1 MTQQPLTATAVK
13 NMRLRIGAHNYEL
26 HANNVQW
33 TPNITRTRWQ
43 GGTPEAIVL
52 ESNVDGWEAALT
64 VAHDYQN
71 PDSLYNFLLQ
81 HAGESAEI
89 EWRPDPT
96 GPFVTEATIV
106 LEPPAI
112 GGAAR
117 NVHESTVTCL
127 SSAPVTVTTPATA
140 PVMGSA
146 TPATGPTAGG
156 TLVAITGS
164 NLLGVT
170 AVKFGTV
177 NATEFS
183 IVSSGLIYA
192 VAPAQAAGSKPVS
205 LVNAAGTSGT
215 APFSYA

>member
-33 TPNITRTRWQ
+33 TPNITQLRWP
-43 GGTPEAIVL
+43 GGTPEAEVL
-52 ESNVDGWEAALT
+52 DAILEGWACAVT

-71 PDSLYNFLLQ
+71 PDSLYNFMLQ
-81 HAGESAEI
+81 HAGETAEI
-89 EWRPDPT
+89 EWRPDPA

-106 LEPPAI
+106 VVPPAI
-112 GGAAR
+112 GGAMR
-117 NVHESTVTCL
+117 QVHESTVNCP
-127 SSAPVTVTTPATA
+127 SSKPETVTTPATA

-146 TPATGPTAGG
+146 TPATGPAAGG

-177 NATEFS
+177 NATEYS